1 MENKTSQKMNYGVYC
16 RKSSESEERQVLSL
30 DSQIDKAKQ
39 IGLLLGVKI
48 SEKYTFSES
57 KSAKVT
63 NNRIEFSRMLSAI
76 ERKEISGIIVWHAD
90 RLSRNA
96 IDTALLLDLM
106 DRGKLIEI
114 VTPGQTFRNTPIDKF
129 MFGLSCGQAKMEND
143 KKGID
148 VRRGLSKTAEM
159 GNFPSVAPIGYLND
173 KFAPKGQ
180 KRVRNDNDRFPI
192 VRHAW
197 ELMLTGTYTPHKI
210 LEIATEEWGLRS
222 KNGKKLSESLIY
234 WMFRNSFYYGMFE
247 YPKGTGLWHQGN
259 HTPMITVEEF
269 DRVQVLLGKKGKPR
283 PKTHVFDFTGMMHC
297 GECRAMITAETKT
310 KHQKNGNTHNY
321 VYYHCT
327 KKKTPNC
334 SQGSIEIKELNKQ
347 IIKAIDEVE
356 IPPEFHAFGMKW
368 FAKENEREAG
378 EHTAV
383 LGGHQK
389 AYNAV
394 VTKLDRL
401 IDMRANGE
409 LGQEEFAQKQAE
421 YLEEKKAFK
430 SLLDRTD
437 VRIDQWNRT
446 ADEMLTFIEQAKE
459 KFTNGSIQVRK
470 RILSTLGS
478 NLIIKDKIL
487 SIDIEKSLF
496 PMKKISKEVKAIKE
510 RLEPVSFTKS
520 VANKGLKEKTNDFSS
535 VFSTGLRG

>member
-1 MENKTSQKMNYGVYC
+1 MQNKASQKMNYGVYC

-39 IGLLLGVKI
+39 VGLLLGVKI

-63 NNRIEFSRMLSAI
+63 NNRFKFSEMLAAI
-76 ERKEISGIIVWHAD
+76 EKKEISGIIVWHAD

-180 KRVRNDNDRFPI
+180 KRVRNDTDRFPI
-192 VRHAW
+192 VRRAW

-234 WMFRNSFYYGMFE
+234 WMFKNPFYYGMFE

-283 PKTHVFDFTGMMHC
+283 PKTHIFDFTGMMYC
-297 GECRAMITAETKT
+297 GECGAMITAETKT
-310 KHQKNGNTHNY
+310 KHQKNGNTHIY

-327 KKKTPNC
+327 KKKNPDC

-347 IIKAIDEVE
+347 IIEAIDEVE

-368 FAKENEREAG
+368 FAKENEREAS

-389 AYNAV
+389 AYNTV

-409 LGQEEFAQKQAE
+409 LGQEEFTQKQAE
-421 YLEEKKAFK
+421 YLEEKKTFK
-430 SLLDRTD
+430 GLLDRTD

-478 NLIIKDKIL
+478 NLLIKDKIL
-487 SIDIEKSLF
+487 SIDIEKSLL

-510 RLEPVSFTKS
+510 RLEPVHFPKN
-520 VANKGLKEKTNDFSS
+520 VVNKGLKEKTNDFSS

>member
-1 MENKTSQKMNYGVYC
+1 
-16 RKSSESEERQVLSL
+16 
-30 DSQIDKAKQ
+30 
-39 IGLLLGVKI
+39 
-48 SEKYTFSES
+48 
-57 KSAKVT
+57 
-63 NNRIEFSRMLSAI
+63 
-76 ERKEISGIIVWHAD
+76 
-90 RLSRNA
+90 
-96 IDTALLLDLM
+96 
-106 DRGKLIEI
+106 
-114 VTPGQTFRNTPIDKF
+114 
-129 MFGLSCGQAKMEND
+129 
-143 KKGID
+143 
-148 VRRGLSKTAEM
+148 
-159 GNFPSVAPIGYLND
+159 
-173 KFAPKGQ
+173 
-180 KRVRNDNDRFPI
+180 
-192 VRHAW
+192 
-197 ELMLTGTYTPHKI
+197 MLTGTYTPHKI

-234 WMFRNSFYYGMFE
+234 WMFKNPFYYGMFE

-283 PKTHVFDFTGMMHC
+283 PKTHIFDFTGMMYC
-297 GECRAMITAETKT
+297 GECGAMITAETKT
-310 KHQKNGNTHNY
+310 KHQKNGNTHIY

-327 KKKTPNC
+327 KKKNPDC

-347 IIKAIDEVE
+347 IIEAIDEVE

-368 FAKENEREAG
+368 FAKENEREAS

-389 AYNAV
+389 AYNTV

-409 LGQEEFAQKQAE
+409 LGQEEFTQKQAE
-421 YLEEKKAFK
+421 YLEEKKTFK
-430 SLLDRTD
+430 GLLDRTD

-478 NLIIKDKIL
+478 NLLIKDKIL
-487 SIDIEKSLF
+487 SIDIEKSLL

-510 RLEPVSFTKS
+510 RLEPVHFPKN
-520 VANKGLKEKTNDFSS
+520 VVNKGLKEKTNDFSS